1 MKSCW
6 AWAIFYFGGKMFLHL
21 LYLHNSPTTAFADKN
36 LEILFPQSYYT
47 HIHVIG
53 TIVQTTAC
61 METTVGQ
68 PATKAF
74 Q

>member
-1 MKSCW
+1 
-6 AWAIFYFGGKMFLHL
+6 MFLHL
-21 LYLHNSPTTAFADKN
+21 LYLHNPPTTAFVDEN
-36 LEILFPQSYYT
+36 LEILFLQSYYT

-68 PATKAF
+68 PATKVF